1 MYGRRLLSEEI
12 CNKYTT
18 QLRQCCV
25 RVKSFQLKEA
35 GKRLILSSFLCL
47 KKAMSKFQDLASK
60 TCTTAAIQGFQ
71 DKQSDANLRN
81 KI

>member
-47 KKAMSKFQDLASK
+47 KKAMSKQPEFQDLASK

-71 DKQSDANLRN
+71 DKQ
-81 KI
+81 